1 VNIFKSLCKKS
12 EILAKSI
19 CYDIMI
25 QYNDITVLG
34 SVQTKISRQMNDKIA
49 LLQKNNLIEKYEG

>member
-1 VNIFKSLCKKS
+1 
-12 EILAKSI
+12 
-19 CYDIMI
+19 MI